1 MKLDKIFTALFVG
14 LAMAACSNDD
24 EMTTGVQDQSPVTGG
39 TAYMSVS
46 LNMPKSTGGTRTS
59 GLDHGSTAEQKVGT
73 VLLALF
79 DASDICV
86 GTKTLSAGEYQLTV
100 GGTPGTVGSAIQVP
114 ATTKTVLAVIN
125 PNTDFQN
132 RCVVSAGWAA
142 INAAFA
148 TSVKDVMV
156 TAEDNFMMINAGDA
170 TTHKALIDVSGY
182 IKKVGDG
189 YVDATNA
196 KVAAVADPAVIYV
209 ERVVAKVSLEEAS
222 GGVMVMAPGATCTFG
237 DWALNVTNKDMFP
250 FSEIVTPIGS
260 MSANYRKDNN
270 YAAGEFNKSKFN
282 YLTLDSNGALPADFT
297 TMGVDK
303 YCLENTMDA
312 TEQKMAQTTSAVV
325 SAVYT
330 PAGYTAG
337 KSWFRLLGTSYEAL
351 TDLQA
356 VYTTAKTAV
365 TDGSASDL
373 QKQQKTLCDE
383 FYVRIAAMATAQSK
397 TWNASDF
404 ASLDIDEMDA
414 IVNGGEA
421 SKPAVVP
428 DPIDPV
434 NNPDIVQD
442 LGVEYFKEG
451 TCYYSILIRH
461 DDAVTG
467 TMELGKYGVVRNN
480 WYTLTIKSVKQPGTP
495 WIPDPT
501 NPIDPTD
508 PGEDNDEAEAFLAV
522 GITVNSWTTWSQGV
536 DL

>member
-1 MKLDKIFTALFVG
+1 
-14 LAMAACSNDD
+14 
-24 EMTTGVQDQSPVTGG
+24 
-39 TAYMSVS
+39 
-46 LNMPKSTGGTRTS
+46 
-59 GLDHGSTAEQKVGT
+59 
-73 VLLALF
+73 
-79 DASDICV
+79 
-86 GTKTLSAGEYQLTV
+86 
-100 GGTPGTVGSAIQVP
+100 
-114 ATTKTVLAVIN
+114 
-125 PNTDFQN
+125 
-132 RCVVSAGWAA
+132 
-142 INAAFA
+142 
-148 TSVKDVMV
+148 
-156 TAEDNFMMINAGDA
+156 
-170 TTHKALIDVSGY
+170 
-182 IKKVGDG
+182 
-189 YVDATNA
+189 
-196 KVAAVADPAVIYV
+196 
-209 ERVVAKVSLEEAS
+209 
-222 GGVMVMAPGATCTFG
+222 
-237 DWALNVTNKDMFP
+237 
-250 FSEIVTPIGS
+250 

-270 YAAGEFNKSKFN
+270 YATGSFNVSKFD
-282 YLTLDSNGALPADFT
+282 YLALDATTGALPADFT

-312 TEQKMAQTTSAVV
+312 AEQKMAQTTSAVV

-351 TDLQA
+351 ADLQA
-356 VYTTAKTAV
+356 VYATAKAAV
-365 TDGSASDL
+365 TAGSASPL
-373 QKQQKTLCDE
+373 QTQQKTLCDE
-383 FYVRIAAMATAQSK
+383 FYVRIAAMATAQGK

-414 IVNGGEA
+414 VVNGGEA

-480 WYTLTIKSVKQPGTP
+480 WYTLTINTVKQPGTP

-522 GITVNSWTTWSQGV
+522 GITVNAWTTWSQGV

>member
-24 EMTTGVQDQSPVTGG
+24 EMTTGGQDQSPVTGG

-46 LNMPKSTGGTRTS
+46 LNMPTGGTRASST
-59 GLDHGSTAEQKVGT
+59 DHGTTAEQKVGT

-86 GTKTLSAGEYQLTV
+86 GAKTLSAGEYQMTV
-100 GGTPGTVGSAIQVP
+100 GGVAGAAGSAIQVP
-114 ATTKTVLAVIN
+114 ATTQKVLAVIN

-142 INAAFA
+142 INAALT
-148 TSVKDVMV
+148 TSVKDVIG

-170 TTHKALIDVSGY
+170 TTHKALIDVSGN
-182 IKKVGDG
+182 IKTVGVG
-189 YVDATNA
+189 GIVDAASA
-196 KVAAVADPAVIYV
+196 KTAAVGNPAAINV
-209 ERVVAKVSLEEAS
+209 ERVVAKVSLKEKAGGAEAT
-222 GGVMVMAPGATCTFG
+222 APGATCTFG

-270 YAAGEFNKSKFN
+270 YATGSFNVSKFD
-282 YLTLDSNGALPADFT
+282 YLALDATTGALPADFT

-312 TEQKMAQTTSAVV
+312 AEQKMAQTTSAVV

-356 VYTTAKTAV
+356 VYATAKAAV
-365 TDGSASDL
+365 TAGSASPL
-373 QKQQKTLCDE
+373 QTQQKTLCDE
-383 FYVRIAAMATAQSK
+383 FYVRIAAMAAAQGK
-397 TWNASDF
+397 AWIATDF

-480 WYTLTIKSVKQPGTP
+480 WYTLTIKTVKQPGTP

-522 GITVNSWTTWSQGV
+522 GITVNAWTTWSQGV

>member
-1 MKLDKIFTALFVG
+1 MKLDKIFAALFIG
-14 LAMAACSNDD
+14 LAMTACSNDD
-24 EMTTGVQDQSPVTGG
+24 EMTTGGQDQSPVTGG

-46 LNMPKSTGGTRTS
+46 LNMPKSTGGTRAS
-59 GLDHGSTAEQKVGT
+59 GTNRGSTAEQTVGT

-86 GTKTLSAGEYQLTV
+86 QARTLLPGEYQV
-100 GGTPGTVGSAIQVP
+100 TVGSTAGTAGSAFQVP
-114 ATTKTVLAVIN
+114 ATTKKALAVIN
-125 PNTDFQN
+125 PSADFQN

-142 INAAFA
+142 INAALT
-148 TSVKDVMV
+148 TSVTDVIG

-170 TTHKALIDVSGY
+170 TTHKALIDVTGN
-182 IKKVGDG
+182 IKTVGG
-189 YVDATNA
+189 AIADATAA
-196 KVAAVADPAVIYV
+196 KAAAAASPAAINV
-209 ERVVAKVSLEEAS
+209 ERVVAKVSLQEKT
-222 GGVMVMAPGATCTFG
+222 GGAEVTAPGATCTFG

-260 MSANYRKDNN
+260 MIANYRKDNN
-270 YAAGEFNKSKFN
+270 YAAGSFNVSKFN
-282 YLTLDSNGALPADFT
+282 YLALDATTGALPADFT

-330 PAGYTAG
+330 PAGYTAD
-337 KSWFRLLGTSYEAL
+337 KSWFRLLGTSYETLA
-351 TDLQA
+351 DLKA
-356 VYTTAKTAV
+356 VYAAAAAA
-365 TDGSASDL
+365 GSPSPL
-373 QKQQKTLCDE
+373 QTQQKNLCNE
-383 FYVRIAAMATAQSK
+383 FYVRIAAMATAQGA

-404 ASLDIDEMDA
+404 SSLDIDEMDD

-421 SKPAVVP
+421 SKPAVIPANPPTVP
-428 DPIDPV
+428 AAT
-434 NNPDIVQD
+434 VQD
-442 LGVEYFKEG
+442 LGVEYFQKG

-480 WYTLTIKSVKQPGTP
+480 WYTLTINTVKQPGTP

-501 NPIDPTD
+501 NPIVPTD
-508 PGEDNDEAEAFLAV
+508 PGDDNDEAESFLAV
-522 GITVNSWTTWSQGV
+522 GITVNPWITWSQGV